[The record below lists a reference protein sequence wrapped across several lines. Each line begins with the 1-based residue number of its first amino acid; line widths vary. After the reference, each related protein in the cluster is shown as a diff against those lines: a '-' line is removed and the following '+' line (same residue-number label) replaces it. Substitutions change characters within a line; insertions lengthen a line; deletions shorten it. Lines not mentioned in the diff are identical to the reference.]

1 MSVLRTQLSNQI
13 KPFIMETK
21 KLSIE
26 QIAEAIKNENIT
38 CNEETLNGAI
48 ILINQKEKD
57 GVHAA
62 SCLIGNVPALSA
74 SIAAQMCV
82 DPKFREMILLAVK
95 AHEKFEE
102 REKALKQLEKSLDS
116 AMGNI
121 NNLIGSLENL
131 LGKKPARNK
140 KRTNKR

>member
-1 MSVLRTQLSNQI
+1 
-13 KPFIMETK
+13 METK

-26 QIAEAIKNENIT
+26 QIAMAIKDKNIT

-48 ILINQKEKD
+48 ILINQRDKD
-57 GVHAA
+57 GAHAV

-74 SIAAQMCV
+74 SIAAQMCA
-82 DPKFREMILLAVK
+82 DPKFREIILLAVK

-102 REKALKQLEKSLDS
+102 REKALKQLGKSLDS

>member
-1 MSVLRTQLSNQI
+1 
-13 KPFIMETK
+13 METK

-26 QIAEAIKNENIT
+26 QIAEEVKNENIT

-48 ILINQKEKD
+48 ILINQKEED
-57 GVHAA
+57 GVHATA
-62 SCLIGNVPALSA
+62 CLIGNVPALSA
-74 SIAAQMCV
+74 TIASHMCA
-82 DPKFREMILLAVK
+82 DPKFREIILLAVK

>member
-1 MSVLRTQLSNQI
+1 
-13 KPFIMETK
+13 METK

-26 QIAEAIKNENIT
+26 QIAEVVKNENIT
-38 CNEETLNGAI
+38 CNKETLNGAI
-48 ILINQKEKD
+48 ILINQKEGD

-62 SCLIGNVPALSA
+62 SCLVGNVPALSA

-102 REKALKQLEKSLDS
+102 REKALKQLEKSLDT
-116 AMGNI
+116 AMGSI
-121 NNLIGSLENL
+121 DNLIGSLESL
-131 LGKKPARNK
+131 LGEKPKRNK

>member
-1 MSVLRTQLSNQI
+1 
-13 KPFIMETK
+13 METK

-26 QIAEAIKNENIT
+26 QIARAIKDENIT

-48 ILINQKEKD
+48 ILINQKEED
-57 GVHAA
+57 GMHAA
-62 SCLIGNVPALSA
+62 SCIIGNMPALSA

-82 DPKFREMILLAVK
+82 DPKFKNMILLAVK

-131 LGKKPARNK
+131 LGKKPTRNK